1 MKRSESPHVLGYHSS
16 EEEYN
21 IDEDSDLEFESDGDY
36 EDGYRSDS

>member
-1 MKRSESPHVLGYHSS
+1 MLGYHSS